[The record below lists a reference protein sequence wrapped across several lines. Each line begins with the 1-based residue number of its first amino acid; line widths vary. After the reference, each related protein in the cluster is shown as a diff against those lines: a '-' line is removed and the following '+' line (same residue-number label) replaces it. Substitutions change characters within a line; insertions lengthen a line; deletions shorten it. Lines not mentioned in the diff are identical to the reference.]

1 MKRLILYTVL
11 FVISF
16 GCIKNDLPLPVVT
29 PRIVSMEVEGA
40 TSVEINSEQRIVYVT
55 LDEVTDITK
64 VNIHSI
70 SFEDDR
76 TTTSFDTTVAHN
88 LSQPVTL
95 TLSIYQDYEWRIVT
109 TQPIERYFT
118 VADQVG
124 STEMD
129 EINRR
134 VLVYVKSN
142 VDKRNVSV
150 TSIKLGPKDIT
161 TYSPSVDK
169 MKNFVNGLDV
179 VVTSHGRSETWKLFV
194 ENTTTVVEMK
204 SVNAW
209 TGIAWVSAMGVAG
222 LDNGFKYRK
231 AGDAEWI
238 DVSGSDITTDGGAF
252 SAGIDS
258 LRPQTTYECYAY
270 SGNDKT
276 EIYTFTTEEALQMP
290 NSSFETISN
299 AESDKYFSFYDPN
312 SPIAANQTKWWCSG
326 NKGSTTV
333 GSSYSI
339 TNPDRED
346 KKDGNYSVR
355 LESQYVIVKFAAG
368 NIFTGEFDR
377 VIGTSGGVVNFGR
390 PFTLRPRKLSL
401 WLKYENG
408 PIDKFNGA
416 PDNDPTKAGDMDR
429 CQVFVA
435 LGDWDYRDYG
445 GVPDSPVQINTT
457 DKKTFFNP
465 NSNNVIGYGSYVT
478 NASTNGWIKVEI
490 PIDYK
495 FVNRKPTHIIV
506 SCAASM
512 LGDYFTGSTDSKLW
526 VDGMQLEY

>member
-16 GCIKNDLPLPVVT
+16 GCIKNDLPLPVIT
-29 PRIVSMEVEGA
+29 PRIVAMEVEGA

-169 MKNFVNGLDV
+169 MKNFVN
-179 VVTSHGRSETWKLFV
+179 
-194 ENTTTVVEMK
+194 N
-204 SVNAW
+204 
-209 TGIAWVSAMGVAG
+209 
-222 LDNGFKYRK
+222 
-231 AGDAEWI
+231 
-238 DVSGSDITTDGGAF
+238 
-252 SAGIDS
+252 
-258 LRPQTTYECYAY
+258 
-270 SGNDKT
+270 
-276 EIYTFTTEEALQMP
+276 EI
-290 NSSFETISN
+290 
-299 AESDKYFSFYDPN
+299 
-312 SPIAANQTKWWCSG
+312 W
-326 NKGSTTV
+326 
-333 GSSYSI
+333 
-339 TNPDRED
+339 
-346 KKDGNYSVR
+346 
-355 LESQYVIVKFAAG
+355 
-368 NIFTGEFDR
+368 
-377 VIGTSGGVVNFGR
+377 
-390 PFTLRPRKLSL
+390 
-401 WLKYENG
+401 
-408 PIDKFNGA
+408 
-416 PDNDPTKAGDMDR
+416 
-429 CQVFVA
+429 
-435 LGDWDYRDYG
+435 
-445 GVPDSPVQINTT
+445 
-457 DKKTFFNP
+457 
-465 NSNNVIGYGSYVT
+465 
-478 NASTNGWIKVEI
+478 
-490 PIDYK
+490 
-495 FVNRKPTHIIV
+495 
-506 SCAASM
+506 
-512 LGDYFTGSTDSKLW
+512 
-526 VDGMQLEY
+526 